1 MKCFN
6 MRGGEGAKNK
16 KILAFW
22 GPLISMTAEKKI
34 PKKIHKKNKKNN
46 KKSEKSFQSGPNLMS
61 FAFNRGGR
69 VKFPKNFKISNFFH
83 SSP

>member
-1 MKCFN
+1 

-34 PKKIHKKNKKNN
+34 PKKNKK
-46 KKSEKSFQSGPNLMS
+46 KITK
-61 FAFNRGGR
+61 NR
-69 VKFPKNFKISNFFH
+69 KNHFKVGQI
-83 SSP
+83 

>member
-1 MKCFN
+1 

-34 PKKIHKKNKKNN
+34 PKKIIEKNN
-46 KKSEKSFQSGPNLMS
+46 KKWEKSFQSGPNLMS
-61 FAFNRGGR
+61 FAFNRWGR
-69 VKFPKNFKISNFFH
+69 V
-83 SSP
+83 